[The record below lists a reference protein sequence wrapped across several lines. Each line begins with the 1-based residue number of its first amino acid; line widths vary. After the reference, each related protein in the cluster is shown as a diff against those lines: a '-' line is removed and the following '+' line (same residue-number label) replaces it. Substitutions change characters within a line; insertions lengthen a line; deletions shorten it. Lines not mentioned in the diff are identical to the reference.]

1 VEGNL
6 GEDIYIFTSQLLKK
20 MKARAKKK
28 ESRER
33 MKKRRKNI
41 LAQEEKKYFCDEE
54 KGPVEFCSYA
64 WSLNYFPF
72 HAARS

>member
-28 ESRER
+28 RIER
-33 MKKRRKNI
+33 ADEKEK
-41 LAQEEKKYFCDEE
+41 KKYFGTGGE
-54 KGPVEFCSYA
+54 KIF
-64 WSLNYFPF
+64 L
-72 HAARS
+72 R